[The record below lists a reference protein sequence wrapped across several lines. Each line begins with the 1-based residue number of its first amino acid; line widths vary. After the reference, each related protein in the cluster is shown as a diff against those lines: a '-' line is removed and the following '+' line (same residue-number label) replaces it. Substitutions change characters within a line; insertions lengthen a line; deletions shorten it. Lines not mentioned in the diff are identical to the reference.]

1 MTEKKLTYL
10 DFSGLPAVQGGIG
23 PRHLGHLAR
32 YVASSLIVD
41 HSSHIFC
48 MTRRFAKTEGG
59 TLMARGLY
67 KNLVTHLVMLEGEGL
82 IETEDIAVAVI
93 EAQGA
98 AKEKG
103 VGLHQPKSDLQP
115 RGETVETGFHDR
127 CFNVSDFSTPMK
139 KQNEPSISE
148 PWERNEELYEK
159 DNSKDTSLLDF
170 ETDPCEETPQGGK
183 EMDAKKR
190 RRSGSMVK
198 EEWLVRI
205 QNRMEENKKKVEDKL
220 VEVDKKKVEEDNMV
234 EEDLN
239 SSSILSI
246 SSTSSSD
253 SMPVLSDQSKE
264 GPCLLLSSPPVLE
277 VRFNN
282 YYLANYPAMFLSFS
296 SLWICYETQLQIQRS
311 K

>member
-1 MTEKKLTYL
+1 
-10 DFSGLPAVQGGIG
+10 
-23 PRHLGHLAR
+23 
-32 YVASSLIVD
+32 
-41 HSSHIFC
+41 
-48 MTRRFAKTEGG
+48 
-59 TLMARGLY
+59 MARGLY

-115 RGETVETGFHDR
+115 RGETVETGFHDTR
-127 CFNVSDFSTPMK
+127 FNVSDFSTPVK
-139 KQNEPSISE
+139 KEKKPSISE
-148 PWERNEELYEK
+148 PGERNQELYEK
-159 DNSKDTSLLDF
+159 DNSKDTRLLDF

-205 QNRMEENKKKVEDKL
+205 QNRMEENKKKVES
-220 VEVDKKKVEEDNMV
+220 DKKKEEDNMV
-234 EEDLN
+234 EVDLN

-264 GPCLLLSSPPVLE
+264 GPSLLLSSPPVLE

-282 YYLANYPAMFLSFS
+282 NNLVT
-296 SLWICYETQLQIQRS
+296 IKQIILLCFFHFFTLDLL
-311 K
+311 

>member
-1 MTEKKLTYL
+1 MIEEKT
-10 DFSGLPAVQGGIG
+10 D
-23 PRHLGHLAR
+23 PRGFQRFACCPRR
-32 YVASSLIVD
+32 YRASSSWSPCKVRGILIVD

-48 MTRRFAKTEGG
+48 MARKFAKTEGG

-98 AKEKG
+98 AKAAKEKG
-103 VGLHQPKSDLQP
+103 VGLHQPKSDLHP
-115 RGETVETGFHDR
+115 RGETV
-127 CFNVSDFSTPMK
+127 NASDFSTPVK
-139 KQNEPSISE
+139 KEKEPSISE
-148 PWERNEELYEK
+148 PGEGDEELNKK
-159 DNSKDTSLLDF
+159 DNNKDTGLLNF
-170 ETDPCEETPQGGK
+170 ETGPCKETAGGGK

-205 QNRMEENKKKVEDKL
+205 QNRMEENKKK
-220 VEVDKKKVEEDNMV
+220 EEDNMV
-234 EEDLN
+234 EVDLN

-277 VRFNN
+277 VRFTN
-282 YYLANYPAMFLSFS
+282 YNLITTS
-296 SLWICYETQLQIQRS
+296 QIILLCFFHFPHNTITNT
-311 K
+311 KIKIN

>member
-1 MTEKKLTYL
+1 
-10 DFSGLPAVQGGIG
+10 
-23 PRHLGHLAR
+23 
-32 YVASSLIVD
+32 
-41 HSSHIFC
+41 
-48 MTRRFAKTEGG
+48 MTRRFARTEGG
-59 TLMARGLY
+59 TLIARGLY

-127 CFNVSDFSTPMK
+127 RFNVSDFSTPMK

-277 VRFNN
+277 V
-282 YYLANYPAMFLSFS
+282 
-296 SLWICYETQLQIQRS
+296 
-311 K
+311 

>member
-41 HSSHIFC
+41 HSSRIFC

-148 PWERNEELYEK
+148 PGERNQELYEK
-159 DNSKDTSLLDF
+159 DNSNDNSLLDF
-170 ETDPCEETPQGGK
+170 ETDPCEETPRGGK

-205 QNRMEENKKKVEDKL
+205 QNRMEENKKKVES
-220 VEVDKKKVEEDNMV
+220 DKKKEEDNMV
-234 EEDLN
+234 EVDLN

-277 VRFNN
+277 V
-282 YYLANYPAMFLSFS
+282 
-296 SLWICYETQLQIQRS
+296 
-311 K
+311 